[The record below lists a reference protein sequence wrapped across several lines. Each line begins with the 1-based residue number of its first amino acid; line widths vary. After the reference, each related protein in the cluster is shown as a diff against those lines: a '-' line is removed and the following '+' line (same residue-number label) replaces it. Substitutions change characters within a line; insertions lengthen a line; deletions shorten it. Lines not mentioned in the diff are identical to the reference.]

1 MEDNKKKLE
10 ELRIEYDLFK
20 YNLPSFQSLLDD
32 FDLLKVCE
40 KDSGYLLRDIRRTI
54 VEKLN
59 GYLQLFEFFLNPIS
73 PPLFIISL
81 VRYFNNEDKKLIKQM
96 YNEISK
102 LNLLSLKLDTIYNEE
117 KEAEFIKNSY
127 EKWSF
132 LKKQIY
138 DLLDKINFEN
148 EKSNL
153 DNNSNYFG

>member
-1 MEDNKKKLE
+1 MK
-10 ELRIEYDLFK
+10 
-20 YNLPSFQSLLDD
+20 
-32 FDLLKVCE
+32 
-40 KDSGYLLRDIRRTI
+40 
-54 VEKLN
+54 
-59 GYLQLFEFFLNPIS
+59 
-73 PPLFIISL
+73 
-81 VRYFNNEDKKLIKQM
+81 DKKLIKQM

>member
-1 MEDNKKKLE
+1 
-10 ELRIEYDLFK
+10 
-20 YNLPSFQSLLDD
+20 
-32 FDLLKVCE
+32 
-40 KDSGYLLRDIRRTI
+40 
-54 VEKLN
+54 
-59 GYLQLFEFFLNPIS
+59 
-73 PPLFIISL
+73 
-81 VRYFNNEDKKLIKQM
+81 M